1 MLEVKELEVWYG
13 KIRALFG
20 ISLKVKSGEI
30 VGLIGPNGAGKSSTV
45 NAIIGFIR
53 PRKGEIIY
61 EGRNITFLDTASRIR
76 AGISVVPEGRRI
88 FPYLT
93 VEENLLIGAVSGNWG
108 KKRRD
113 ALEFV
118 YNLFPRLK
126 ERRNIFAS
134 QLSGGEQ
141 QMLVIARALMSRP
154 KLILI
159 DEPTL
164 GLAPK
169 VVDEVYLIIKRLRDE
184 EKITVFIADQN
195 AEKVLTTADRAYVIE
210 NGRIVLEGESNE
222 LLSNPKII
230 SAYLGV

>member
-61 EGRNITFLDTASRIR
+61 EGRNITYLDTASRIR

-93 VEENLLIGAVSGNWG
+93 VEENLLIGAVSGNWR
-108 KKRRD
+108 KRRD

-154 KLILI
+154 KLVLI

-169 VVDEVYLIIKRLRDE
+169 VVDEVYLIIKQLRDE

-210 NGRIVLEGESNE
+210 NGKIVLEGESNE
-222 LLSNPKII
+222 LLHNPKII